1 MADGAGDGHTDEHQR
16 HGNHLIHIVE
26 VDPLQTL
33 EHQDAHVDQ
42 SSGGGSGGDDGGD
55 GGDEDAGQEQQAGD
69 DSSQTGAAAGL
80 NAGSGLDEGGDGG
93 STGAGAGDG
102 ADGVGQQSFLHVG
115 HIALL
120 VHHAG
125 AGGGAHQSADGV
137 EHVNDAEGDDQGD
150 GGEPADFHEAG
161 EVELEQS
168 NLGHIGEGRQEGSGS
183 QGGEGVGVQEGE
195 GADPVNHG
203 SDEHTVQHGTLDALL
218 GHRQDDKQA
227 DKHGHDGQDHGGE
240 TGVAHVILQVAGSQC
255 AKEVAHDIEGSGEAV
270 ALCIDTH
277 VGAKADIHQHQADSG
292 RDAQTDAEG
301 NGLHDLLA
309 DVEDGQDNEDDALQQ
324 DDDQSGLE
332 GSHVGHAGHGNDVAD
347 DHGKEAVQTHTGSH
361 CEGLVGQERHA
372 ERTDGRRDAGC
383 QEHAVPQILSGGAEA
398 GEQVRVQR
406 DDVGHRHERRE
417 ASHDLSLDGGL
428 VLGELENFL

>member
-42 SSGGGSGGDDGGD
+42 SSGGGSGGDDGSD

-69 DSSQTGAAAGL
+69 NGGQTGAAASF

-102 ADGVGQQSFLHVG
+102 TDSVGQQGFLHVG

-120 VHHAG
+120 VHHTG
-125 AGGGAHQSADGV
+125 AGGGANQSADGV
-137 EHVNDAEGDDQGD
+137 EHINDAEGDDKGNSSK
-150 GGEPADFHEAG
+150 PADLHEAG
-161 EVELEQS
+161 EVELEQGDLS
-168 NLGHIGEGRQEGSGS
+168 HISEGGQEGSGR
-183 QGGEGVGVQEGE
+183 QILKGVGVQEHE
-195 GADPVNHG
+195 GTDPANNG
-203 SDEHTVQHGTLDALL
+203 SDEHTEQHGALDAFL
-218 GHRQDDKQA
+218 GHGQNGEQA
-227 DKHGHDGQDHGGE
+227 DEHSHDSQNHIGE
-240 TGVAHVILQVAGSQC
+240 TGIAHIVAQEAGRQGGE
-255 AKEVAHDIEGSGEAV
+255 EVAHHIEGAAILSV
-270 ALCIDTH
+270 NTCI
-277 VGAKADIHQHQADSG
+277 GAKADVHQHQADGG
-292 RDAQTDAEG
+292 RDAQTDAER
-301 NGLHDLLA
+301 NGLDDLFT
-309 DVEDGQDNEDDALQQ
+309 DVEDGQDNEENALKQ

-332 GSHVGHAGHGNDVAD
+332 RGHISHTGHGNDVAD
-347 DHGKEAVQTHTGSH
+347 NYSEEAVQTHTGSH
-361 CEGLVGQERHA
+361 CEGLVGHERHA
-372 ERTDGRRDAGC
+372 ERTNGRGNAGC
-383 QEHAVPQILSGGAEA
+383 QKHTVPQFIARGTKT

-406 DDVGHRHERRE
+406 DDVGHRHECRE